1 MPLLQ
6 SPNINAIP
14 LHQLSWSASCLK
26 NFCDAC
32 HLDAQCLTVNGKP
45 LASICVPIARHFE
58 TRILAIP
65 VSSNKFLLLEAEI
78 EKGSAQ
84 SGSGDMSG
92 SGMSGDLSGDFSGS
106 GMSGD
111 MSGSGMSGDLSG
123 SGMSGDLSGMSG
135 EISGMSGDFS
145 GMSGELSGDSAA
157 SANGGTLSAHPSSTR
172 ASSTSKP
179 AHTTSTPFAFTI
191 TPPPSILVEGT
202 AQISQNISLRS
213 VDGYKFK
220 ILYCVVAVAQ
230 TLNVSTS
237 SIYAYMSKKPTR
249 KEIEISYT
257 VVVNQTEAS
266 QMAAAMQSLTGK
278 HHINILLHNLQV
290 QSPIFTNV
298 TGWVSNATVVEPVST
313 STNGTASSGSHH
325 NTHVFIILAGVA
337 LGVVCLIALVGL
349 AIVACKRTRVAR
361 RTFVT
366 NDKRDYIQYDVL
378 LPQAEAAPGYSSDE
392 ELLH

>member
-1 MPLLQ
+1 
-6 SPNINAIP
+6 
-14 LHQLSWSASCLK
+14 
-26 NFCDAC
+26 
-32 HLDAQCLTVNGKP
+32 VNGKP

-65 VSSNKFLLLEAEI
+65 VSLNKFLLLEAEI

-92 SGMSGDLSGDFSGS
+92 SGMSGDLLNSGL
-106 GMSGD
+106 SGD
-111 MSGSGMSGDLSG
+111 MSGSGMSGDLSGMSGDLSGMSGDLAGVSGDLSG

-135 EISGMSGDFS
+135 DLSGS

-157 SANGGTLSAHPSSTR
+157 SANGPLTLSAHHSTQ

-191 TPPPSILVEGT
+191 TLPPSTPVEGT

-220 ILYCVVAVAQ
+220 ILYSVVAVAQ

-257 VVVNQTEAS
+257 VVVNQTEAP

-290 QSPIFTNV
+290 QSPIFNNV
-298 TGWVSNATVVEPVST
+298 SGWVSNATVVEPVST
-313 STNGTASSGSHH
+313 STNGTTSPGSHH
-325 NTHVFIILAGVA
+325 NTHMFIILAGVA
-337 LGVVCLIALVGL
+337 LGVVCLVALVGL
-349 AIVACKRTRVAR
+349 AIIACKRTRVAR
-361 RTFVT
+361 RTFVA